1 MKKSCNFN
9 LSVQLEQ
16 VTMSLTTEM
25 REDTTL
31 VTACLKGD
39 PRAQKTFFEKFAP
52 KMFAVCLRYMGDSD
66 DAQDTLQDGF
76 VKVFSKLADFKNE
89 GVLEG
94 WIRRIIVN
102 TCLDAIRKNQKTK
115 FDVSISD
122 VEYQLEYNDTG
133 LQSLELEELMNL
145 VQSIPN
151 GYRVVFNMF
160 AIEGYSHKEIGEK
173 LGINENTSKSQ
184 YLRARAFLRERIE
197 KLEWKEKTL

>member
-1 MKKSCNFN
+1 MQLYKTKKSLQNDMMEDID
-9 LSVQLEQ
+9 LVQ
-16 VTMSLTTEM
+16 
-25 REDTTL
+25 
-31 VTACLKGD
+31 ACLKGN
-39 PRAQKTFFEKFAP
+39 PRAQKALFEKFAA
-52 KMFAVCLRYMGDSD
+52 KMFAVCLRYMNNHDE
-66 DAQDTLQDGF
+66 AQDALQDGF
-76 VKVFSKLADFKNE
+76 VKIFSKLVDFKNE

-145 VQSIPN
+145 VQSMPN

>member
-145 VQSIPN
+145 VQSMPN

>member
-1 MKKSCNFN
+1 
-9 LSVQLEQ
+9 VQLEQ

>member
-1 MKKSCNFN
+1 
-9 LSVQLEQ
+9 
-16 VTMSLTTEM
+16 MSLSNEM

-39 PRAQKTFFEKFAP
+39 PRAQKALFEKFAP

-76 VKVFSKLADFKNE
+76 VKVFSKLSDFKNE

-115 FDVSISD
+115 
-122 VEYQLEYNDTG
+122 Y
-133 LQSLELEELMNL
+133 
-145 VQSIPN
+145 P
-151 GYRVVFNMF
+151 
-160 AIEGYSHKEIGEK
+160 
-173 LGINENTSKSQ
+173 
-184 YLRARAFLRERIE
+184 
-197 KLEWKEKTL
+197 

>member
-1 MKKSCNFN
+1 
-9 LSVQLEQ
+9 
-16 VTMSLTTEM
+16 MSLTIEM
-25 REDTTL
+25 RDDTTL

-39 PRAQKTFFEKFAP
+39 PHAQKALFEKFAP
-52 KMFAVCLRYMGDSD
+52 KMFAVCLRYMGNSD
-66 DAQDTLQDGF
+66 DAQDALQDGF
-76 VKVFSKLADFKNE
+76 VKVFSKLSDFKNE

-102 TCLDAIRKNQKTK
+102 TCLDVIRKNQKTK
-115 FDVSISD
+115 LDVSISD
-122 VEYQLEYNDTG
+122 VEYQLEYNDLG

-145 VQSIPN
+145 VQSMPN

-160 AIEGYSHKEIGEK
+160 AIEGYSHREIGEK

-197 KLEWKEKTL
+197 KLKWKEKML

>member
-1 MKKSCNFN
+1 
-9 LSVQLEQ
+9 
-16 VTMSLTTEM
+16 MSLSNEM

-31 VTACLKGD
+31 VIACLKGD
-39 PRAQKTFFEKFAP
+39 PRAQKALFEKFAP

-76 VKVFSKLADFKNE
+76 VKVFSKLSDFKNE

-115 FDVSISD
+115 FDVSLTD
-122 VEYQLEYNDTG
+122 VEYQLEYNDNG

-145 VQSIPN
+145 VQSMPN

-184 YLRARAFLRERIE
+184 YLRARSFLRERIE

>member
-1 MKKSCNFN
+1 M
-9 LSVQLEQ
+9 
-16 VTMSLTTEM
+16 
-25 REDTTL
+25 
-31 VTACLKGD
+31 
-39 PRAQKTFFEKFAP
+39 
-52 KMFAVCLRYMGDSD
+52 
-66 DAQDTLQDGF
+66 
-76 VKVFSKLADFKNE
+76 
-89 GVLEG
+89 EG

-145 VQSIPN
+145 VQSMPN

-184 YLRARAFLRERIE
+184 FLRARAFLRERIE

>member
-1 MKKSCNFN
+1 LKKSCNFN

-145 VQSIPN
+145 VQSMPN

>member
-145 VQSIPN
+145 VQSMPN

-160 AIEGYSHKEIGEK
+160 AIEGYSHKEIGEQ

>member
-1 MKKSCNFN
+1 M
-9 LSVQLEQ
+9 QLEQ
-16 VTMSLTTEM
+16 VTMSLRTEM

-133 LQSLELEELMNL
+133 LQSLELDELMNL
-145 VQSIPN
+145 VQSMPN

>member
-1 MKKSCNFN
+1 MKKSSNFK

-16 VTMSLTTEM
+16 ETMSLTTEM

-39 PRAQKTFFEKFAP
+39 PRAQKALFEKFAP

-66 DAQDTLQDGF
+66 DAQDALQDGF
-76 VKVFSKLADFKNE
+76 VKVFSKLSDFKNE

-122 VEYQLEYNDTG
+122 VEYQLEYTDNG
-133 LQSLELEELMNL
+133 LQNLELQELMSL
-145 VQSIPN
+145 VQSMPN

-197 KLEWKEKTL
+197 KLEWKEKML

>member
-1 MKKSCNFN
+1 LKKSCNFN

-39 PRAQKTFFEKFAP
+39 PRAQKTLFEKFAP

-115 FDVSISD
+115 FDVSIND
-122 VEYQLEYNDTG
+122 VEYQLEYNDNG

-145 VQSIPN
+145 VQSMPN

-160 AIEGYSHKEIGEK
+160 AIEGYTHKEIGDK

>member
-1 MKKSCNFN
+1 
-9 LSVQLEQ
+9 VQLEQ

-145 VQSIPN
+145 VQSMPN